1 MKALHIRKK
10 FLAALKYYKI
20 ILQIILGLLF
30 VLFGAYFIKNEQLEM
45 SKVKNSLLSAE
56 PFWIVWGLI
65 LLAAFIIVQ
74 GMMYQQ
80 SFRAIHERIKL
91 STGIG
96 LFLKRNLISVFLPA
110 GVLTNMLF
118 FNKSIERKEGITKTN
133 IYFASSIFSFCSIL
147 SAVIIGI
154 PSLFWLLMKGSL
166 SRDMVWGILLTS
178 VLLALI
184 VYVVV
189 SLVKEGSIYH
199 FLENKFPAFSQ
210 TLNTLSGKSLDQKKI
225 GLVLV
230 LSLLIEIIGIA
241 HLYISIRALGGTPTL
256 EMAVIGYTIVLLL
269 LMSSP
274 FLRGI
279 GAVEI
284 ALTYSLVLFGLSTV
298 LAVSVAFLFRF
309 FEFWGVLILGLLALL
324 SNKNNIVVRV
334 FPAVL
339 LFLLGLINILSGI
352 TPALPHRLQ
361 ALQEIIPMDAI
372 HASTWLVILA
382 GIVMLAISVFL
393 MRGLHSAWIAA
404 LLLSGLSL
412 IAHLTKGID
421 WEEAIFSFVTFL
433 SLAYQRKQ
441 YFIRTDLRLAK
452 RSLLPGLGAVL
463 GIIIFGTIGFY
474 NLNYR
479 HFNSEF
485 SLWESF
491 QEAISS
497 FFLLNVDLTPATHF
511 AKGFL
516 YGLNILGG
524 GTLAYIVYFMLRP
537 LILRPSVTGDE
548 STQKAQVLIGKY
560 GNSSLDYFKTY
571 YDKSFWFSDD
581 GEGFVSFKVS
591 RNYAIV
597 LENPVCLDNKA
608 LVNIIHC
615 FDSFCRRNGFR
626 SAYYRVPELYKP
638 LYEKLGKKLF
648 PIGDE
653 AVLNLETW
661 SLEGGDKKGLRNA
674 INKITKLGYTF
685 QVNEPPQKD
694 DFLQQLKATSE
705 EWLKN
710 TDYSEIVFS
719 QGRFNEKELK
729 DQIILSIENPEGKVM
744 GFVNLISNNTTGEGN
759 FDLMRKT
766 GDAPSGSMDF
776 LFARMFDHL
785 KERGFKSCNLGMV
798 PLSGIEKP
806 ENLQERVIKM
816 AYEKIKKFG
825 NYKSLREYKEKFN
838 PDWQMMYLVYSD
850 PYDLIYLP
858 GALEQVIEP

>member
-334 FPAVL
+334 F
-339 LFLLGLINILSGI
+339 

-452 RSLLPGLGAVL
+452 RSLLPGLRH
-463 GIIIFGTIGFY
+463 Y
-474 NLNYR
+474 NFWDYR
-479 HFNSEF
+479 
-485 SLWESF
+485 
-491 QEAISS
+491 
-497 FFLLNVDLTPATHF
+497 
-511 AKGFL
+511 
-516 YGLNILGG
+516 IL
-524 GTLAYIVYFMLRP
+524 
-537 LILRPSVTGDE
+537 
-548 STQKAQVLIGKY
+548 
-560 GNSSLDYFKTY
+560 
-571 YDKSFWFSDD
+571 
-581 GEGFVSFKVS
+581 
-591 RNYAIV
+591 
-597 LENPVCLDNKA
+597 
-608 LVNIIHC
+608 
-615 FDSFCRRNGFR
+615 
-626 SAYYRVPELYKP
+626 
-638 LYEKLGKKLF
+638 
-648 PIGDE
+648 
-653 AVLNLETW
+653 
-661 SLEGGDKKGLRNA
+661 
-674 INKITKLGYTF
+674 
-685 QVNEPPQKD
+685 
-694 DFLQQLKATSE
+694 
-705 EWLKN
+705 
-710 TDYSEIVFS
+710 
-719 QGRFNEKELK
+719 
-729 DQIILSIENPEGKVM
+729 
-744 GFVNLISNNTTGEGN
+744 
-759 FDLMRKT
+759 
-766 GDAPSGSMDF
+766 
-776 LFARMFDHL
+776 
-785 KERGFKSCNLGMV
+785 
-798 PLSGIEKP
+798 
-806 ENLQERVIKM
+806 
-816 AYEKIKKFG
+816 
-825 NYKSLREYKEKFN
+825 
-838 PDWQMMYLVYSD
+838 
-850 PYDLIYLP
+850 
-858 GALEQVIEP
+858 